1 MMQDKKLVGKPI
13 HIALGTI
20 AFAAIFAAGVVAP
33 HVRHMR
39 SVKQGV
45 ATVQADLLVLG
56 SRIDRARKVFEATR
70 DKNKAIAS
78 FDAAIPDR
86 VQLGE
91 FLEAVDRLAQEA
103 GVSDKDVTP
112 ADAIMQKD
120 FGCLP
125 IQIRFTGKFAA
136 VYEFLDKVERLP
148 RVARIQQLE
157 LSADDDLP
165 DELVSTMT
173 LHVYFRNS

>member
-1 MMQDKKLVGKPI
+1 MKIVGRPI
-13 HIALGTI
+13 HIVLGTI

-33 HVRHMR
+33 RMR
-39 SVKQGV
+39 YMTSIKQGV
-45 ATVQADLLVLG
+45 ASVQADLSLLG
-56 SRIDRARKVFEATR
+56 SRIHRARKVFESTR
-70 DKNKAIAS
+70 DKEKALES
-78 FDAAIPDR
+78 FGAAIPDG
-86 VQLGE
+86 VQLGA

-103 GVSDKDVTP
+103 GVSDKNVTP
-112 ADAIMQKD
+112 SEAIVLED
-120 FGCLP
+120 LGCLP
-125 IQIRFTGKFAA
+125 IQIRFTGTFAS
-136 VYEFLDKVERLP
+136 VYEFLEKVEQLP

>member
-1 MMQDKKLVGKPI
+1 MKLVGKPI

-20 AFAAIFAAGVVAP
+20 AFAAVFAAGVVAP
-33 HVRHMR
+33 HMR
-39 SVKQGV
+39 YMKSVKQGV
-45 ATVQADLLVLG
+45 ASVQADLGLLG
-56 SRIDRARKVFEATR
+56 SRIDRARRVFESTR
-70 DKNKAIAS
+70 DKQKALES

-103 GVSDKDVTP
+103 GVADKNVTP
-112 ADAIMQKD
+112 SEAIVQED
-120 FGCLP
+120 LGCLP
-125 IQIRFTGKFAA
+125 IQIRFTGKFAS

-148 RVARIQQLE
+148 RVARIHHLE
-157 LSADDDLP
+157 LSADDDVP